1 MLLLTAKLLAAWP
14 PTRRAGLLIEGRRIW
29 SPGQTLANWR
39 DYPLRSAGEACSF
52 VGITLGVYASRSLT
66 LAVQAGAFSGM
77 VVCLLGELFAP
88 SEGQGEDRSAWMLPL
103 CVCAYSIVVG
113 LHTVFTQAPLPPHP
127 HPQPQ
132 PQPHPHPQPHPNLT
146 NTTGTRAPTLP
157 SSLASTRARSL
168 TRRLPTP
175 PWRPF
180 SQGRRRRRRRQPA
193 REWKPCAE
201 GA

>member
-113 LHTVFTQAPLPPHP
+113 LHTVFTQAPLLPHP
-127 HPQPQ
+127 HPHPR
-132 PQPHPHPQPHPNLT
+132 PHPHPHPSPNPHP
-146 NTTGTRAPTLP
+146 
-157 SSLASTRARSL
+157 
-168 TRRLPTP
+168 
-175 PWRPF
+175 RPN
-180 SQGRRRRRRRQPA
+180 P
-193 REWKPCAE
+193 
-201 GA
+201 